1 MLTRLEVH
9 GFKNLLGFELDF
21 GPFNCIAGPNGVGK
35 SNVFDVIQFL
45 SLLADHSLMEAALS
59 VRGSDPETGNL
70 RDLFW
75 TDGARHLDRFSIA
88 AEMLVD
94 PEVEDDFKRSANA
107 TSTYLRYE
115 VSIGYK
121 PPEQRASLGRL
132 VLLSEALGYVTER
145 AAARRLKFPHRA
157 KDFRKKVV
165 HNRRRSERGFISTE
179 KAPDGQTEI
188 LVAQD
193 GGSSGQPQK
202 APAGEAPKTIVG
214 TTVTSTTP
222 TILAARRE
230 MQKWRVLALEPSAM
244 RKTDRFHSKPFISAG
259 GEHLPATL
267 YRLATTAEN
276 GDHDP
281 AQVFARVA
289 SRLAELVPVSGIQ
302 IDIDEVRQLLT
313 IEAIEKGSVP
323 LPARSLSDGTL
334 RFLTLCILAEDPDYQ
349 GVICMEE
356 PENGIHPEKM
366 EAMVNLLRDL
376 AVDPMRSPGSDNPM
390 RQVILATHSPWFVQ
404 LQQRSDLLA
413 ALETRVR
420 GPFGKPASTLRCRPL
435 SDTWRS
441 RNGSGGIGLGTILA
455 YLTTPNGAQ
464 IRLPTATELQA

>member
-1 MLTRLEVH
+1 MLTRLEVD
-9 GFKNLLGFELDF
+9 GFKNLLGFELDL

-35 SNVFDVIQFL
+35 SNIFDVIQFL

-59 VRGSDPETGNL
+59 VRGSDPETSNL
-70 RDLFW
+70 RELFW
-75 TDGARHLDRFSIA
+75 TDGSQHVDRFTIA

-94 PEVEDDFKRSANA
+94 PDVEDDFKRAANA

-115 VSIGYK
+115 ISIGYE
-121 PPEQRASLGRL
+121 PADQRGKLGRL
-132 VLLSEALGYVTER
+132 VLLSEALKYMTEG
-145 AAARRLKFPHRA
+145 AAVHRLQFPHKAR
-157 KDFRKKVV
+157 DFRRKVV
-165 HNRRRSERGFISTE
+165 RNRRRTKSGFISTE
-179 KAPDGQTEI
+179 QAPDGQTEI

-193 GGSSGQPQK
+193 GGSSGQPQR
-202 APAGEAPKTIVG
+202 APAGTAPRTIVA
-214 TTVTSTTP
+214 TTNTSTTP

-244 RKTDRFHSKPFISAG
+244 RRTDRFHSKPFISAG

-267 YRLATTAEN
+267 YRLTTSAEN

-281 AQVFARVA
+281 EQVLARIA
-289 SRLAELVPVSGIQ
+289 SRLAELVPVRQIQ
-302 IDIDEVRQLLT
+302 IDVDEVRQLLT
-313 IEAIEKGSVP
+313 LEAIEKGGVP

-366 EAMVNLLRDL
+366 EAMVSLLRDL
-376 AVDPMRSPGSDNPM
+376 AVDPMRAPGSGNPM

-404 LQQRSDLLA
+404 LQERSDLLA
-413 ALETRVR
+413 AIETRIR
-420 GPFGKPASTLRCRPL
+420 GPLGRPTSTLRCRPL
-435 SDTWRS
+435 SGTWRS
-441 RNGSGGIGLGTILA
+441 PQGGIGLGSILA
-455 YLTTPNGAQ
+455 YLTTPHGAQ
-464 IRLPTATELQA
+464 IRLPTATATELQS